1 MWLESIRVSLWKGNS
16 LTKKGAGHVS
26 CTFMHASSNVQLRPS
41 MKNPNDLEYPHVADS
56 PTCLPALPELGT
68 GRTKSKATSISRTS
82 LCWSVEVMATSSRSS
97 PTSLRSAGITSWISV
112 PEWLYVYW
120 DPMYSMSWRHVFQW
134 HVHTRT
140 TIGFWQQHVPLS
152 HFLPEI
158 EMKPAIS
165 NISRTWMFSWASES
179 VNTESAN
186 SCCQIIVV
194 WNKLP
199 ARRTKTIEKLHKR
212 WDIQGTCNE
221 LLYHKMST
229 WHALDHPRTY
239 WVPGLQNLRE
249 KKMHPMMWCRP
260 FLAARGQCPMLA

>member
-1 MWLESIRVSLWKGNS
+1 
-16 LTKKGAGHVS
+16 
-26 CTFMHASSNVQLRPS
+26 
-41 MKNPNDLEYPHVADS
+41 MKNPNPNDLEYPHVADS

-82 LCWSVEVMATSSRSS
+82 LCWSVELMASSSRSS
-97 PTSLRSAGITSWISV
+97 LTSLRSAGITSWISV

-134 HVHTRT
+134 QVHTRT

-179 VNTESAN
+179 AN

-194 WNKLP
+194 WNNFPFTWPSENILSSPDFKICG
-199 ARRTKTIEKLHKR
+199 RRRCIQWCGVGLFWLHVAGVRCWPKIWQNPQAVPYILR
-212 WDIQGTCNE
+212 ILKD
-221 LLYHKMST
+221 
-229 WHALDHPRTY
+229 ALAN
-239 WVPGLQNLRE
+239 VQ
-249 KKMHPMMWCRP
+249 
-260 FLAARGQCPMLA
+260 F